1 MMQQSH
7 CLEKYRATTAV
18 WAVRVSE
25 ENITRDG
32 RKGRLQIRRSAD
44 YRWTAKSY
52 CRNGISVLVE
62 RMGKVG

>member
-7 CLEKYRATTAV
+7 CLAKYRATTAV

-25 ENITRDG
+25 EKIIKDG

-44 YRWTAKSY
+44 YTVDCKKLLETEY
-52 CRNGISVLVE
+52 LF
-62 RMGKVG
+62 